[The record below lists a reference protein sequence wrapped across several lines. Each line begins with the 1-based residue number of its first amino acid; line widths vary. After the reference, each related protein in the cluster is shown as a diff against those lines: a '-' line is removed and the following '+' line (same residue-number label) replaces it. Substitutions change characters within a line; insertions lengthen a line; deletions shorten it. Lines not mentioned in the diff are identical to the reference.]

1 LKLDNIKRVGIVLRP
16 STPELKEMF
25 LEAKK
30 IFESRNIE
38 VSIDHI
44 SGGMIDVMGQ
54 PFEMMC
60 RNCDFLVTIGGD
72 GTLISAVRRSYDFQ
86 LPVLGIHAGKL
97 GFLADLDFSE
107 LETFVDKLLIG
118 EYRIDER
125 AMLQATITTK
135 SGVSEVV
142 AFNDIVLTRPS
153 ISKMIRLETYVEGK
167 AFNTYYGDGVVISTP
182 TGSTAYNLSAGGPVL
197 FPLTSVFAL
206 TPICPHSL
214 TQRPVVLPGHYEIE
228 IKTLDSNALVIVD
241 GQDMVE
247 ITDSDTVY
255 IKLASGSAH
264 LIHRKEFNYFEV
276 LKEKL
281 GWGK

>member
-1 LKLDNIKRVGIVLRP
+1 MILRP

-25 LEAKK
+25 FEAKR
-30 IFESRNIE
+30 IFESRGIE
-38 VSIDHI
+38 VIIDNI

-60 RNCDFLVTIGGD
+60 QNSDFLVTIGGD
-72 GTLISAVRRSYDFQ
+72 GTLISAVRRSYRFQ

-107 LETFVDKLLIG
+107 LESFVDKMLQN
-118 EYRIDER
+118 EYRIDQR
-125 AMLQATITTK
+125 AILQATIVTP
-135 SGVSEVV
+135 SGESEIY

-153 ISKMIRLETYVEGK
+153 IAKMIHLETFVDGK
-167 AFNTYYGDGVVISTP
+167 SFNTYYGDGVVVSTP

-197 FPLTSVFAL
+197 FPLTQVFAL

-214 TQRPVVLPGHYEIE
+214 TQRPVVFPGHFEIE
-228 IKTLDSNALVIVD
+228 MKTPDPSALVIVD
-241 GQDMVE
+241 GQDLVE
-247 ITDSDTVY
+247 ISDSDTVH
-255 IKLASGSAH
+255 IKLASGTAH

-281 GWGK
+281 GWGN

>member
-1 LKLDNIKRVGIVLRP
+1 MKLDNIKRVGIVLRP
-16 STPELKEMF
+16 STPELKDMF
-25 LEAKK
+25 LEAKR
-30 IFESRNIE
+30 IFESRGIE
-38 VSIDHI
+38 VSIDHV

-107 LETFVDKLLIG
+107 LESFVDKLLIG

-135 SGVSEVV
+135 SGVSQIV

-228 IKTLDSNALVIVD
+228 IKTPDSSALVIVD

-247 ITDSDTVY
+247 ISDSDTVY
-255 IKLASGSAH
+255 IKLASASAH

>member
-1 LKLDNIKRVGIVLRP
+1 MKLENIKRVGIVLRP
-16 STPELKEMF
+16 STPELKDMF
-25 LEAKK
+25 LEAKR
-30 IFESRNIE
+30 IFESRGIE
-38 VSIDHI
+38 VSIDHV

-54 PFEMMC
+54 PFDLLC
-60 RNCDFLVTIGGD
+60 KNSDFLVTIGGD
-72 GTLISAVRRSYDFQ
+72 GTLISAVRRSYAYQ
-86 LPVLGIHAGKL
+86 IPVLGIHAGKL

-107 LETFVDKLLIG
+107 LEAFVDDLRAG

-135 SGVSEVV
+135 HGESSVV

-153 ISKMIRLETYVEGK
+153 ISKMIRLETYVDGRN
-167 AFNTYYGDGVVISTP
+167 FNTYYGDGVVISTP

-197 FPLTSVFAL
+197 FPLTHVFAL

-214 TQRPVVLPGHYEIE
+214 TQRPVVLPGHFEIE
-228 IKTLDSNALVIVD
+228 IKTPDASALVIVD

-247 ITDSDTVY
+247 ITDKDTVH
-255 IKLASGSAH
+255 IKLADGGAH

-281 GWGK
+281 GWGN